1 VGLSIN
7 MEAGF
12 EYAAARSLGEAAPV
26 LPCFSPTGK
35 YRQFAILLSL

>member
-1 VGLSIN
+1 

-26 LPCFSPTGK
+26 LRYFSPTGK
-35 YRQFAILLSL
+35 YRRFAILLSR